1 MNNRNHILA
10 FVLLIL
16 LPAVSSAQDE
26 QRIRL
31 IELYSDLGGNY
42 EINYNGTFT
51 PVAQHG
57 FGINTT
63 LGRKHGGLFGSYT
76 YRLTDIEDLVPGA
89 KNTVSHEFFMGS
101 RYYPM
106 IPTFLIGPTALRL
119 TGTAAIGCD
128 WNFDLRFMYQVGFE
142 ISPVRST
149 IGVTVHFYNSLGT
162 FNTEGYPGKSF
173 WALRLGFMLGPS
185 MK

>member
-1 MNNRNHILA
+1 MKNFFILIA
-10 FVLLIL
+10 FLFIAPFSLL
-16 LPAVSSAQDE
+16 AQDE

-42 EINYNGTFT
+42 QIDYNGTFT
-51 PVAQHG
+51 SVPQHG

-76 YRLTDIEDLVPGA
+76 YRLTDFSDLVPGS
-89 KNTVSHEFFMGS
+89 KKPVSHEFFMGS

-106 IPTFLIGPTALRL
+106 IPTFLLGPAAVRL

-128 WNFDLRFMYQVGFE
+128 WNFDLRFMYQTGIE
-142 ISPVRST
+142 ISPVRTT
-149 IGVTVHFYNSLGT
+149 IGITIQFYNSLGKFST
-162 FNTEGYPGKSF
+162 GGYPGQSF
-173 WALRLGFMLGPS
+173 WALRLGLMIGPS
-185 MK
+185 MN